1 MTFTHDSTFPLGE
14 MLSLSLCMA
23 SLDDPVLSVCPG
35 LEMSVCPASVLF
47 VYPGLVMSIC
57 PGLEL
62 SVCPGGSL
70 LSVCPGSVLSICP
83 GLELSVCPGLSWPP
97 SASRVLFSAS
107 EYPLSSVSTLQV
119 CPSPN
124 SRYIPLLLL
133 LPAEGQF
140 RHFGALSVE
149 CERPPLAQCPVY
161 LLPWRWSLHTN

>member
-1 MTFTHDSTFPLGE
+1 MTLTHDSTFPLGE
-14 MLSLSLCMA
+14 MPSLSLCMA

-47 VYPGLVMSIC
+47 VYPGLV
-57 PGLEL
+57 L

-70 LSVCPGSVLSICP
+70 LSVCPGSMLSICP

-107 EYPLSSVSTLQV
+107 EYPLSSGSTLQV

-161 LLPWRWSLHTN
+161 LLPWRWSLHTK